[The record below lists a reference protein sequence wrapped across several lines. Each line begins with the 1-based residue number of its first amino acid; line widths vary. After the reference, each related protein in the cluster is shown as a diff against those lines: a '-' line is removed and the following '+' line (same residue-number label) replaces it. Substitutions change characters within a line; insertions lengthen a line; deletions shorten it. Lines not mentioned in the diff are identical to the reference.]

1 MWRGLSLFSDLISN
15 DGNHGLQGPVM
26 RTVTRY
32 CLLLLLTMSI
42 VAVASA
48 QRGRPIVSFKSGPF
62 KMNELDGGGA
72 VPVSGPIV
80 KVLYDRMHRRY
91 LQIDQAPLELRA
103 TVTAACADLKLTGLT
118 LATLGENVRVRG
130 SGLSNLAGVLTGST
144 TITTNEIS
152 TAKLATVVPD
162 PVATCNA
169 DMDAMV
175 KQDQHGKVQKGW
187 ARKYDDALLAELKAH
202 CEGEPKK
209 KGGFVEPPE
218 IATPSASE
226 RFPVWVHCGPA
237 QVFRVETST
246 SKVPVKKSG
255 FQSVRVFVN
264 PPANANYKGPCPKE
278 IAFGGEIEYLMPSDG
293 VPVQVRYRY
302 RTHDGASSPV
312 LSTTITRAG
321 TTNISYWKHEFGSN
335 ELPKGVK
342 VQTGPGARLIDG
354 GVRLEV
360 LGPDGKVIG
369 QDEASVKLVCQPQR
383 VPGAEPPLTPSEAD
397 APKPPPLAGVGDA
410 LADLVI
416 TSAEPAPDSPTTL
429 RIVVANKGQ
438 RQSAATNLVVFYHR
452 SGHVVTKSFQVPS
465 LDPRASR
472 RIVADFKSPIA
483 YAERLT
489 ARVNDSGRAQES
501 DLSNNS
507 LTIK

>member
-1 MWRGLSLFSDLISN
+1 
-15 DGNHGLQGPVM
+15 M
-26 RTVTRY
+26 RTVSARY
-32 CLLLLLTMSI
+32 SLLLLVTMSI

-62 KMNELDGGGA
+62 KMNKLDGGGA

-80 KVLYDRMHRRY
+80 KVLYDRTQRRY
-91 LQIDQAPLELRA
+91 LQIDQEPLELRA
-103 TVTAACADLKLTGLT
+103 TVTAACADMKLKDLT
-118 LATLGENVRVRG
+118 LTTLGATVRVRG

-152 TAKLATVVPD
+152 TAKLASVVPD

-169 DMDAMV
+169 DLEAMV
-175 KQDQHGKVQKGW
+175 KQDQHGKAQKGW
-187 ARKYDDALLAELKAH
+187 ARTYDNALLAELTAH

-209 KGGFVEPPE
+209 KGGFEEPPA

-237 QVFRVETST
+237 QVFRVETS
-246 SKVPVKKSG
+246 SPKVPVKKSG

-264 PPANANYKGPCPKE
+264 PPANAKYQGPCPKE

-321 TTNISYWKHEFGSN
+321 TTNISYWKHEFGSSG
-335 ELPKGVK
+335 PVKGFK
-342 VQTGPGARLIDG
+342 APSGSGAQLIDG

-360 LGPDGKVIG
+360 LSADGKVIG
-369 QDEASVKLVCQPQR
+369 QDETSVRLVCQPQQIP
-383 VPGAEPPLTPSEAD
+383 VPTPAQ
-397 APKPPPLAGVGDA
+397 KPPPLAGVGGS

-416 TSAEPAPDSPTTL
+416 TSAEPAPSAPTTL
-429 RIVVANKGQ
+429 RIVVANTGQ
-438 RQSAATNLVVFYHR
+438 GRSSATTVTVFYQR
-452 SGHVVTKSFQVPS
+452 SGRVVKHSFDVPP
-465 LDPRASR
+465 LDPGASR
-472 RIVADFKSPIA
+472 RITADLKSPIA
-483 YAERLT
+483 HAERLT
-489 ARVNDSGRAQES
+489 ARINESGRAQES

-507 LTIK
+507 FTIK

>member
-1 MWRGLSLFSDLISN
+1 
-15 DGNHGLQGPVM
+15 M
-26 RTVTRY
+26 RTVTRS

-42 VAVASA
+42 VAVVSA

-118 LATLGENVRVRG
+118 LTTLGQNVRVRG
-130 SGLSNLAGVLTGST
+130 SGLSNLAGVLTGAT

-187 ARKYDDALLAELKAH
+187 ARMYDDALLAELKAH

-237 QVFRVETST
+237 AVHRVETST
-246 SKVPVKKSG
+246 SKVPAKKSG
-255 FQSVRVFVN
+255 VQSVRVFVN
-264 PPANANYKGPCPKE
+264 PPANANYQGPCPKE
-278 IAFGGEIEYLMPSDG
+278 IAFGGEIEYLGG
-293 VPVQVRYRY
+293 VPNQIRYRY
-302 RTHDGASSPV
+302 RTHDGATSPV

-321 TTNISYWKHEFGSN
+321 TTNVSYWKHEFGSN
-335 ELPKGVK
+335 ELAKGVK

-360 LGPDGKVIG
+360 LGGDGQVIG
-369 QDEASVKLVCQPQR
+369 QDETSVRLVCQPQQIP
-383 VPGAEPPLTPSEAD
+383 VP
-397 APKPPPLAGVGDA
+397 APAQKPPPPLAGSGGS

-416 TSAEPAPDSPTTL
+416 TSAEPAPNAPTTL
-429 RIVVANKGQ
+429 RFVVANTGQ
-438 RQSAATNLVVFYHR
+438 GRSSATTLTVFYHR
-452 SGHVVTKSFQVPS
+452 SGHVVKHSFDVPS
-465 LDPRASR
+465 LDPGATR
-472 RIVADFKSPIA
+472 RIVADLKSPIA
-483 YAERLT
+483 HAERLT
-489 ARVNDSGRAQES
+489 ARINESGRAQES

-507 LTIK
+507 ITIK